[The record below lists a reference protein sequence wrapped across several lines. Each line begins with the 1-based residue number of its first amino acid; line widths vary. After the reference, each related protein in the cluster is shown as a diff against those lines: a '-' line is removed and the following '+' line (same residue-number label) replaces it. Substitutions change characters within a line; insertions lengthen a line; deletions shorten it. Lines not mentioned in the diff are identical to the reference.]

1 MKVLIAQ
8 FKTESNAFVPLK
20 NDISR
25 YDIAF
30 DDECIRKC
38 MVGDIFAKEGIEIIP
53 AIYADTG
60 PSYVLTKTYARILL
74 LLKVVR

>member
-30 DDECIRKC
+30 GDECIRKC
-38 MVGDIFAKEGIEIIP
+38 LVGDIFAKENIEIIP
-53 AIYADTG
+53 AIYAKKM
-60 PSYVLTKTYARILL
+60 PLIILNQL
-74 LLKVVR
+74 F